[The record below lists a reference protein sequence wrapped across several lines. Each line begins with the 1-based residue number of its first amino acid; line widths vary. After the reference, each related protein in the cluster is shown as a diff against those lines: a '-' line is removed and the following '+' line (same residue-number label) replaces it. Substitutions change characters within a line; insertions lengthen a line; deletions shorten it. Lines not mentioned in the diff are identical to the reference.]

1 MKAVL
6 QGFYASS
13 NKVWRETVENP
24 DFVHSL
30 QLDEEEK
37 GDPKEDSYLKA
48 TLKNFAEGRPKKY
61 NKKQFFFF

>member
-24 DFVHSL
+24 DFIHSL
-30 QLDEEEK
+30 QYDDEDK
-37 GDPKEDSYLKA
+37 GDAKEDSYLKA
-48 TLKNFAEGRPKKY
+48 TLKNFAEGRPKK
-61 NKKQFFFF
+61 